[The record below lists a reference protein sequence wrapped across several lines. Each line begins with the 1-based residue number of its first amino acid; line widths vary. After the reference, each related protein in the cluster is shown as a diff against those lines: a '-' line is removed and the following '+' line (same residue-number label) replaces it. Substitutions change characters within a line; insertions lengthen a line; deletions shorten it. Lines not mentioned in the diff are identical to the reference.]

1 VLVGILEEIDDCK
14 LQLEFGLVD
23 DGNITTFLGA
33 AKKGSSR
40 GLDRWRR
47 DEDGSPCLYNQI
59 SVGEGL
65 I

>member
-1 VLVGILEEIDDCK
+1 VLVGILEIDDCK

-23 DGNITTFLGA
+23 DGSITPFLGA

-47 DEDGSPCLYNQI
+47 DEDGSPCYYI
-59 SVGEGL
+59 IRFPWGRG
-65 I
+65 